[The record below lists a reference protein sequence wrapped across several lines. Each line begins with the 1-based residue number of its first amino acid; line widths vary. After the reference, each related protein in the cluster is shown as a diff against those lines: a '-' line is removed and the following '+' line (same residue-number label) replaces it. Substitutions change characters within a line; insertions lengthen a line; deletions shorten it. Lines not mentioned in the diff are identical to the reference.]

1 MPTWD
6 NFAGQ
11 EVASGVRS
19 NEPVIAFE
27 NESTRTVLNNLGL
40 IDGLIP
46 KIGKVMFRECRIFD
60 NPLDTIFKKTALPFG
75 VGFEDAEFTTGGK
88 NKKNDGTC
96 VPIGNP
102 SMESQINLINLAWS
116 IDVSIKDREINKAVL
131 TPEEAGQF
139 VAQKMQTP
147 RKTLAMLKYRAET
160 QIISDVIDG
169 TRSISST
176 ESSDG
181 TGTSVTYS
189 PTVKGYAGA
198 VKKLGFELDPLT
210 QGTVASFAQASDAMD
225 MVIEIQN
232 AATEMQ
238 EEGTYYS
245 KLGINTFSLEK
256 PNLVI
261 EEKVLNALD
270 KAWALDGTNKM
281 IPTRT
286 AREFLS
292 TFCDVVSFPGAFA
305 ALPTNTSYSDYR
317 LAAVLIDKDSCTEA
331 INWEDVESQRCAKER
346 LTGYNFG
353 GASAMSIYRGNPACA
368 FLTEVSSE

>member
-1 MPTWD
+1 MPTFN

-11 EVASGVRS
+11 EVASGIRS

-40 IDGLIP
+40 INGLIP
-46 KIGKVMFRECRIFD
+46 KIGKVLIRETRVMD
-60 NPLDTIFKKTALPFG
+60 NPLDFLFRKNSLPFG
-75 VGFEDAEFTTGGK
+75 VGFEDAEFITGAN

-96 VPIGNP
+96 VPVGNP
-102 SMESQINLINLAWS
+102 SMEAQLNLINLAWS
-116 IDVSIKDREINKAVL
+116 IDVSVKDREINKAVM
-131 TPEEAGQF
+131 TPEEVGQY
-139 VAQKMQTP
+139 VAQKMRTP
-147 RKTLAMLKYRAET
+147 RKTLAMLKYRSEV
-160 QIISDVIDG
+160 QILSDVIDG

-176 ESSDG
+176 DNSDG

-189 PTVKGYAGA
+189 PTIKGYAGA
-198 VKKLGFELDPLT
+198 VEDLGFVLAPLA
-210 QGTVASFAQASDAMD
+210 QGTPASFAQASDAMD
-225 MVIEIQN
+225 MLIAIQN
-232 AATEMQ
+232 AATEMR

-245 KLGINTFSLEK
+245 ALGINTFSLQK

-270 KAWALDGTNKM
+270 KAWALDGAAKQ

-286 AREFLS
+286 AREFLD

-305 ALPTNTSYSDYR
+305 DLPTNASYTDKR

-331 INWEDVESQRCAKER
+331 VAWEDVASQYCCKER
-346 LTGYNFG
+346 MWGYNFG
-353 GASAMSIYRGNPACA
+353 GASSMAIYRGNPACA
-368 FLTEVSSE
+368 FIADTQ

>member
-1 MPTWD
+1 MPTFD
-6 NFAGQ
+6 QFAGQ
-11 EVASGVRS
+11 EVASGIRS

-27 NESTRTVLNNLGL
+27 TEGTRTVLNNLGL
-40 IDGLIP
+40 IDGIIP
-46 KIGKVMFRECRIFD
+46 KLGRVLFRECRIMD
-60 NPLDTIFKKTALPFG
+60 NPLDRIFRKSALPFG
-75 VGFEDAEFTTGGK
+75 VGWEDAEFVAGGK

-102 SMESQINLINLAWS
+102 TMESQVNLINLAWS

-131 TPEEAGQF
+131 SPEEVGQF
-139 VAQKMQTP
+139 VAQKMRTP
-147 RKTLAMLKYRAET
+147 RKTLATLKYRAET

-169 TRSISST
+169 TRSVSST
-176 ESSDG
+176 DSSDG
-181 TGTSVTYS
+181 TGTSVTYA

-198 VKKLGFELDPLT
+198 VEDLGFVLAPLA
-210 QGTVASFAQASDAMD
+210 QGTPATFAQASDAMD
-225 MVIEIQN
+225 MLIAIQN
-232 AATEMQ
+232 AATEMR

-245 KLGINTFSLEK
+245 ALGINTFSLEK

-270 KAWALDGTNKM
+270 KAWALDGAAKQ

-286 AREFLS
+286 AREFLD
-292 TFCDVVSFPGAFA
+292 TFCDVITFPGAFA
-305 ALPTNTSYSDYR
+305 DLPTNANYTDKR
-317 LAAVLIDKDSCTEA
+317 LAAVLIDKDSCTEMIA
-331 INWEDVESQRCAKER
+331 WEDVESQRCAKER

-368 FLTEVSSE
+368 FIADTQ

>member
-1 MPTWD
+1 MPTFD
-6 NFAGQ
+6 QFAGQ
-11 EVASGVRS
+11 EVASGIRS

-27 NESTRTVLNNLGL
+27 TEGTRTVLNNLGL
-40 IDGLIP
+40 IDGIIP
-46 KIGKVMFRECRIFD
+46 KLGRVLFRECRIMD
-60 NPLDTIFKKTALPFG
+60 NPLDRIFRKSALPFG
-75 VGFEDAEFTTGGK
+75 VGWEDAEFVAGGK

-102 SMESQINLINLAWS
+102 TMESQVNLINLAWS

-131 TPEEAGQF
+131 SPEEVGQF
-139 VAQKMQTP
+139 VAQKMRTP

-169 TRSISST
+169 TRSVSST
-176 ESSDG
+176 DSSDG
-181 TGTSVTYS
+181 TGTSVTYA

-198 VKKLGFELDPLT
+198 VEDLGFVLAPLA
-210 QGTVASFAQASDAMD
+210 QGTPASFAQASDAMD
-225 MVIEIQN
+225 MLIAIQN
-232 AATEMQ
+232 AATEMR

-245 KLGINTFSLEK
+245 ALGINTFSLEK

-270 KAWALDGTNKM
+270 KAWALDGAAKQ

-286 AREFLS
+286 AREFLD
-292 TFCDVVSFPGAFA
+292 TFCDVVTFPGAFA
-305 ALPTNTSYSDYR
+305 DLPTNASYTDKR
-317 LAAVLIDKDSCTEA
+317 LAAVLIDADSCTEA
-331 INWEDVESQRCAKER
+331 VAWDDVESQRCAKER

-353 GASAMSIYRGNPACA
+353 GASAMAIYRGNPACA
-368 FLTEVSSE
+368 FIADSQ

>member
-1 MPTWD
+1 MPTF
-6 NFAGQ
+6 NQFAGQ
-11 EVASGVRS
+11 EVASGIRA
-19 NEPVIAFE
+19 NEPVVAFE
-27 NESTRTVLNNLGL
+27 TEGTRAVLNNLGL

-46 KIGKVMFRECRIFD
+46 KLGRVLFRETRIFD
-60 NPLDTIFKKTALPFG
+60 SPLDRIFRKTALPFG
-75 VGFEDAEFTTGGK
+75 VGFEDAEFVAGGK

-102 SMESQINLINLAWS
+102 TMEAQINLINLAWS

-131 TPEEAGQF
+131 TPEEVGQF
-139 VAQKMQTP
+139 VAQKMRTP

-160 QIISDVIDG
+160 QILSDVIDG
-169 TRSISST
+169 TRSVSST
-176 ESSDG
+176 DSSDG
-181 TGTSVTYS
+181 TGTSVTYA

-198 VKKLGFELDPLT
+198 VENLGFILAPLS
-210 QGTVASFAQASDAMD
+210 QGTPASFAQSSDAMD
-225 MVIEIQN
+225 MLIAIQN
-232 AATEMQ
+232 AATEMR

-245 KLGINTFSLEK
+245 ALGINTFSLDK

-270 KAWALDGTNKM
+270 KAWALDGAAKQ

-286 AREFLS
+286 AREFLE

-305 ALPTNTSYSDYR
+305 ALPTNASYTDKR
-317 LAAVLIDKDSCTEA
+317 LAAVLLDKDSCTEA
-331 INWEDVESQRCAKER
+331 IAWEDVESQRCAKER

-368 FLTEVSSE
+368 FLADTQ

>member
-1 MPTWD
+1 MPTFD
-6 NFAGQ
+6 QFAGQ
-11 EVASGVRS
+11 EVASGIRS

-27 NESTRTVLNNLGL
+27 TEGTRTVLNNLGL
-40 IDGLIP
+40 IDGIIP
-46 KIGKVMFRECRIFD
+46 KLGRVLFRECRIMD
-60 NPLDTIFKKTALPFG
+60 NPLDRIFRKSALPFG
-75 VGFEDAEFTTGGK
+75 VGWEDAEFVAGGK

-102 SMESQINLINLAWS
+102 TMESQVNLINLAWS

-131 TPEEAGQF
+131 SPEEVGQF
-139 VAQKMQTP
+139 VGQKMRTP

-169 TRSISST
+169 TRSVSST
-176 ESSDG
+176 DSSDG
-181 TGTSVTYS
+181 TGTSVTYA

-198 VKKLGFELDPLT
+198 VEDLGFVLAPLA
-210 QGTVASFAQASDAMD
+210 QGTPASFAQASDAMD
-225 MVIEIQN
+225 MLIAIQN
-232 AATEMQ
+232 AATEMR

-245 KLGINTFSLEK
+245 ALGINTFSLQK

-270 KAWALDGTNKM
+270 KAWALDGAAKQ

-286 AREFLS
+286 AREFLD
-292 TFCDVVSFPGAFA
+292 TFCDVVTFPGAFA
-305 ALPTNTSYSDYR
+305 DLPTNASYTDKR
-317 LAAVLIDKDSCTEA
+317 LAAVLIDKDSCTEM
-331 INWEDVESQRCAKER
+331 ISWEDVESQRCAKER

-368 FLTEVSSE
+368 FIADTQ